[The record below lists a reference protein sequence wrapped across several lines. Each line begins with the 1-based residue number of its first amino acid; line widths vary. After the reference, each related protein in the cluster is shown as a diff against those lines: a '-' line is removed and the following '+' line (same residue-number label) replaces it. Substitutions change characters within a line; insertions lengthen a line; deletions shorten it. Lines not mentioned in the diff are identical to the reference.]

1 MSTVEKISDFSRR
14 AFPERQIYH
23 RSGGTV
29 RYFTV
34 SPAQQIMLAIALT
47 ALVAWCLFASIK
59 VLFGSGSIVS
69 EAARGEVNMYQRW
82 NQELRA
88 KEAVSTSQLIQRTE
102 AFQDATI
109 DFQRRH
115 ETLATMLD
123 AFKNGTRLEVSALR
137 GDSASLLITA
147 SIDDADHRQ
156 SQRLAQLE
164 DPLPKVGL
172 TGQISRIQAEQAQFL
187 DDIED
192 MAVERAEAARGVLRL
207 TKVGTNRIIGGEN
220 MGGPEVSFTSLM
232 TSELDDPKAAVFALR
247 VAQVAA
253 RIEESRF
260 YETLVEQLPL
270 ATPIGVPSRI
280 TSPFGM
286 RTDPFK
292 KRPGWHG
299 GIDMGAGWHA
309 PIVAAGPG
317 TVIYAG
323 RRVGYGRVV
332 DIDHG
337 QGFVSRYAHLN
348 RVLAKK
354 GQTVSIGDKIGTMG
368 STGRSTGPHLHYEVL
383 FQGNQY
389 NPVEFLK
396 AGRHVHQN

>member
-1 MSTVEKISDFSRR
+1 MSTVEKVSDFTRR

-29 RYFTV
+29 RYFTI
-34 SPAQQIMLAIALT
+34 SPLQQIILSAAAATLAG
-47 ALVAWCLFASIK
+47 WCLFASIS
-59 VLFGSGSIVS
+59 VLFGGSGVVGDAS
-69 EAARGEVNMYQRW
+69 RGEVNMLERW

-115 ETLATMLD
+115 ETLATMLE
-123 AFKNGTRLEVSALR
+123 AFKTGSQLEVSALR
-137 GDSASLLITA
+137 GNSASLLITA

-156 SQRLAQLE
+156 SQRLAE
-164 DPLPKVGL
+164 VEAPLPQVGL
-172 TGQISRIQAEQAQFL
+172 SGQVTHIQEQQSLFL

-207 TKVGTNRIIGGEN
+207 TKVGANRIVGGEN
-220 MGGPEVSFTSLM
+220 MGGPEIAFTSLI
-232 TSELDDPKAAVFALR
+232 SGEFENPKEAEFAVR

-253 RIEESRF
+253 RMEETRYFES
-260 YETLVEQLPL
+260 LVEKLPL
-270 ATPIGVPSRI
+270 ATPIGVPSRV
-280 TSPFGM
+280 TSQFGM

-292 KRPGWHG
+292 KRPSWHG
-299 GIDMGAGWHA
+299 GIDMGARWHA

-317 TVIYAG
+317 TVTYAG
-323 RRVGYGRVV
+323 SRAGYGRVV

-337 QGFVSRYAHLN
+337 QGFISRYAHLN
-348 RVLAKK
+348 RVIAKK
-354 GQTVSIGDKIGTMG
+354 GQTVAIGDKIGTMG

-383 FQGNQY
+383 FQGKQY

-396 AGRHVHQN
+396 AGKHVHQD